1 MKVLLKRFHLNGHT
15 TGFHPQTQNLEP
27 REKIIIKDNGV
38 LQRVCANVTRNPIT
52 IYLCRISNTE
62 RSVLPHIK
70 HRVLR
75 YFTKRTGLFLTS
87 FEVFEIVTRHSE
99 ELLFRMSSHDT
110 VHVRPPLS
118 LPYL

>member
-27 REKIIIKDNGV
+27 REKIMIKDNGV

-62 RSVLPHIK
+62 RSVLPDIK

-99 ELLFRMSSHDT
+99 ELLFRM
-110 VHVRPPLS
+110 
-118 LPYL
+118 

>member
-1 MKVLLKRFHLNGHT
+1 MSHHRISSADSKFRT
-15 TGFHPQTQNLEP
+15 TSEAP
-27 REKIIIKDNGV
+27 IINSGSERVNAV

-52 IYLCRISNTE
+52 IYLCKISNTE
-62 RSVLPHIK
+62 RSVLPDIK

-118 LPYL
+118 VPYL